1 MVVGGVSGC
10 LLGSA
15 VGVLMSIVMSA
26 DGLSTWGWRIPF
38 LLGVVV
44 GVFGLWLRRRLPE
57 PPLAGRGPGRERLPI
72 LNGD

>member
-1 MVVGGVSGC
+1 
-10 LLGSA
+10 
-15 VGVLMSIVMSA
+15 MSIVMSA
-26 DGLSTWGWRIPF
+26 DVLSTWGWRIPF